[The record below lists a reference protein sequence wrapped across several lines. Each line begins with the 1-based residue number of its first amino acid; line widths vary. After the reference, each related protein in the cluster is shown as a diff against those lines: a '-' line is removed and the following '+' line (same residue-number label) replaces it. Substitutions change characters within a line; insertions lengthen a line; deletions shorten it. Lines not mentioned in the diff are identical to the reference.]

1 MKETVKEGRLYA
13 LFGKALL
20 LSAAAFV
27 MLYINPQIAHAASGP
42 MGSEAD
48 GYYLDRDG
56 NMTIYTE
63 EGLENWLDAVYST
76 GYKAWVKTL
85 TVNEGVTEIKDF
97 GGEGHDYD
105 LPFYGCTKLTT
116 VSLPASLTE
125 IGDKAFKGCD
135 SLTTVTIAE
144 PSSLTT
150 IGASAFDFDA
160 SLRTINIPAGVTTI
174 GSGAFKDC
182 RALELDAATLPSG
195 LTAINDSIFENCL
208 KMSGNL
214 TIPDGVTSIGDYA
227 FHRCEEMT
235 SVTIPA
241 SVRSIGSEAFHGC
254 VLTSLT
260 IPDGVTSIGASAFYY
275 CHKLRSVTI
284 PASVTSIGTS
294 AFERCDMLYSV
305 TMLGE
310 TPPTLGD
317 GSGSDNVFKDTV
329 LSTIDDDCQI
339 YVPKSSIAAYKNSW
353 TQWENYINDGGSEEN
368 PDPPKEEDPDGPDT
382 PGNKGD
388 KVEGLDPTQTEDM
401 ADKPAY
407 ADTAIDVQAHTVSS
421 VVYSVD
427 VEWGAMTFR
436 YENSLWDATAHQTQT
451 GAGWQVYDSAND
463 KALDTKEDAINRIQ
477 VTNHSNAEV
486 KAALAYAGAAGYED
500 TAGSFAKA
508 AGDTDTSY
516 DGTALTLASA
526 DNGKGE
532 KGAGKETVGCVYFMP
547 SGINE
552 AHKTG
557 GITKWKQLGTITVGI
572 KTVEETVESKKSTE
586 PTESTESTEPTE

>member
-42 MGSEAD
+42 MGSQAD

-63 EGLENWLDAVYST
+63 EGMENWLDAVYST

-116 VSLPASLTE
+116 VSLPKSLIK
-125 IGDKAFKGCD
+125 IGDKAFAGCD

-144 PSSLTT
+144 PSNLTT
-150 IGASAFDFDA
+150 IGASAFYFDD
-160 SLRTINIPAGVTTI
+160 SLTTINIPAGVTTI

-182 RALELDAATLPSG
+182 RALALDAATLPSG
-195 LTAINDSIFENCL
+195 LTAINDSIFEDCL
-208 KMSGNL
+208 KMTGTL
-214 TIPDGVTSIGDYA
+214 TIPAGVTSIGDKA
-227 FHRCEEMT
+227 FYRCEEMT

-275 CHKLRSVTI
+275 CYKLKSVTI
-284 PASVTSIGTS
+284 PASVTSIGAS
-294 AFERCDMLYSV
+294 AFERCDALYSV

-317 GSGSDNVFKDTV
+317 GGGSDNVFKDT
-329 LSTIDDDCQI
+329 LISTIDKTI
-339 YVPKSSIAAYKNSW
+339 YVPKSSIDTYKNSW
-353 TQWENYINDGGSEEN
+353 TQWKNYINDGGSEEN

-382 PGNKGD
+382 PGNKGGGSV
-388 KVEGLDPTQTEDM
+388 KGLDPTQKEDT
-401 ADKPAY
+401 ADKSAY
-407 ADTAIDVQAHTVSS
+407 ADTVIDVQAHTVSS

-436 YENSLWDATAHQTQT
+436 YENSIWDATAHQTQT
-451 GAGWQVYDSAND
+451 GAGWKVYDSVND
-463 KALDTKEDAINRIQ
+463 QALDTTEDAINRIQ
-477 VTNHSNAEV
+477 VTNHSNADV
-486 KAALAYAGAAGYED
+486 KAVLDYAGQTGYED
-500 TAGSFAKA
+500 TTGRFTKA
-508 AGDTDTSY
+508 ADDADTNYDDTKR
-516 DGTALTLASA
+516 TLTLATA

-532 KGAGKETVGCVYFMP
+532 SGAGKETVGCVYFMP
-547 SGINE
+547 DGIKENYKTSGI
-552 AHKTG
+552 A
-557 GITKWKQLGTITVGI
+557 KWTQLGTITVGI
-572 KTVEETVESKKSTE
+572 ETAEQAEATE
-586 PTESTESTEPTE
+586 

>member
-27 MLYINPQIAHAASGP
+27 MLCINPQIAHAASGP

-63 EGLENWLDAVYST
+63 EGLENWLDDIGGGPRT
-76 GYKAWVKTL
+76 YKMLVKTL
-85 TVNEGVTEIKDF
+85 TVNEGVTAIKNFSDSM
-97 GGEGHDYD
+97 YD
-105 LPFYGCTKLTT
+105 MPFADDCDSLTT

-125 IGDKAFKGCD
+125 IGDKVFKGCD
-135 SLTTVTIAE
+135 KLTTVTIAE

-150 IGASAFDFDA
+150 IGASAFDFDT
-160 SLRTINIPAGVTTI
+160 SLTTINIPAGVTTI

-195 LTAINDSIFENCL
+195 LTEINDSIFANCW
-208 KMSGNL
+208 KMTGSL
-214 TIPDGVTSIGDYA
+214 TIPDGVTSIGDNA
-227 FHRCEEMT
+227 FDNCRALE

-241 SVRSIGSEAFHGC
+241 SVRSIGSDAFYGC

-275 CHKLRSVTI
+275 CYKLRSVTI
-284 PASVTSIGTS
+284 PASVTSIGAS
-294 AFERCDMLYSV
+294 AFERCDTLDSV

-317 GSGSDNVFKDTV
+317 GSGSDNVFKDSGI
-329 LSTIDDDCQI
+329 STIDKQI
-339 YVPKSSIAAYKNSW
+339 YVPKSSIDTYKGSW
-353 TQWENYINDGGSEEN
+353 TQWKDYINDSGSEEN

-382 PGNKGD
+382 PGNKGGGSAKD
-388 KVEGLDPTQTEDM
+388 LDPTRKEAT

-407 ADTAIDVQAHTVSS
+407 ADTMIDVQAHTVSS

-436 YENSLWDATAHQTQT
+436 YENSIWDATAHQTLT
-451 GAGWQVYDSAND
+451 GAGWKVYDSVND
-463 KALDTKEDAINRIQ
+463 EVVDATEDAINRIQ

-486 KAALAYAGAAGYED
+486 KAALAYAGRTGYED
-500 TAGSFAKA
+500 TTGSFAKA
-508 AGDTDTSY
+508 ADDTDTSY

-526 DNGKGE
+526 DNNAGEAEGQGK
-532 KGAGKETVGCVYFMP
+532 ATVGCVYFMP
-547 SGINE
+547 SGIKE
-552 AHKTG
+552 DYKTA
-557 GITKWKQLGTITVGI
+557 GITKWTQLGTITVGVE
-572 KTVEETVESKKSTE
+572 TADQEETTD
-586 PTESTESTEPTE
+586 

>member
-27 MLYINPQIAHAASGP
+27 MLYINPWIAHAASGP

-48 GYYLDRDG
+48 GYYLDASG

-63 EGLENWLDAVYST
+63 EGLENWLDDIGGGPRT
-76 GYKAWVKTL
+76 YKVLVKTL
-85 TVNEGVTEIKDF
+85 TVNEGVTVIQNFSDSM
-97 GGEGHDYD
+97 YD
-105 LPFYGCTKLTT
+105 MPFSEDCDNLTT

-125 IGDKAFKGCD
+125 IGDKVFKGCGK
-135 SLTTVTIAE
+135 LTTVTIAE
-144 PSSLTT
+144 PSNLTT
-150 IGASAFDFDA
+150 IGESAFDFDT
-160 SLRTINIPAGVTTI
+160 SLTTINIPASVTTI

-195 LTAINDSIFENCL
+195 LTAINDSIFANCW
-208 KMSGNL
+208 KMTGSL
-214 TIPDGVTSIGDYA
+214 TIPDGVTSIGDNA
-227 FHRCEEMT
+227 FDNCRALE

-241 SVRSIGSEAFHGC
+241 SVRSIGSNAFYGC
-254 VLTSLT
+254 VLTSVT

-275 CHKLRSVTI
+275 CYKLKSVTI
-284 PASVTSIGTS
+284 PASVTSIGDS
-294 AFERCDMLYSV
+294 AFERCDTLDSV

-317 GSGSDNVFKDTV
+317 GSGSDNVFKDSGI
-329 LSTIDDDCQI
+329 STIDKQI

-353 TQWENYINDGGSEEN
+353 TQWKDYINDDGGSET
-368 PDPPKEEDPDGPDT
+368 PDPGTDPDPGPDT
-382 PGNKGD
+382 PGTDPSGIKGG
-388 KVEGLDPTQTEDM
+388 KVEDLDPTRDKEIPTVGNEGDGDYIP
-401 ADKPAY
+401 AKPAY

-436 YENSLWDATAHQTQT
+436 YENSLWDATAHQSQT

-486 KAALAYAGAAGYED
+486 KAALTYTGKTDYED
-500 TAGSFAKA
+500 TTGSFAKA
-508 AGDTDTSY
+508 ADDADTSY

-532 KGAGKETVGCVYFMP
+532 SGAGKETVGRVYFMP
-547 SGINE
+547 SGIKENY
-552 AHKTG
+552 KTA
-557 GITKWKQLGTITVGI
+557 GITKWTQLGTITVGI
-572 KTVEETVESKKSTE
+572 ETADQA
-586 PTESTESTEPTE
+586 ESTE

>member
-27 MLYINPQIAHAASGP
+27 MLCINPLIAHAASGP

-56 NMTIYTE
+56 NMTVYTE
-63 EGLENWLDAVYST
+63 EGMENWLDAVYST

-116 VSLPASLTE
+116 VSLPKSLIK
-125 IGDKAFKGCD
+125 IGDKAFAGCD

-144 PSSLTT
+144 PSNLTT
-150 IGASAFDFDA
+150 IGASAFYFDD
-160 SLRTINIPAGVTTI
+160 SLTTINIPAGVTTI

-182 RALELDAATLPSG
+182 RALALDAATLPSG
-195 LTAINDSIFENCL
+195 LTAINDSIFEDCL
-208 KMSGNL
+208 KMTGTL
-214 TIPDGVTSIGDYA
+214 TIPAGVTSIGDKA
-227 FHRCEEMT
+227 FYRCEEMT

-275 CHKLRSVTI
+275 CYKLKSVTI
-284 PASVTSIGTS
+284 PASVTSIGAS
-294 AFERCDMLYSV
+294 AFERCDTLDSV
-305 TMLGE
+305 KMLGE

-317 GSGSDNVFKDTV
+317 GNGSDNVFKDSGI
-329 LSTIDDDCQI
+329 STIDKQI
-339 YVPKSSIAAYKNSW
+339 YVPKSSIATYKESW
-353 TQWENYINDGGSEEN
+353 TQWKNYINDDGGSET
-368 PDPPKEEDPDGPDT
+368 PDPGTDPDD
-382 PGNKGD
+382 PGTDPGTDPSGIKGG
-388 KVEGLDPTQTEDM
+388 KVEDLDPTRTEGT

-407 ADTAIDVQAHTVSS
+407 ADTTIDVQAHTVSS

-436 YENSLWDATAHQTQT
+436 YENSLWNATAHQATT
-451 GAGWQVYDSAND
+451 GAGWQVYDSVNE
-463 KALDTKEDAINRIQ
+463 KALDTEEDAINRIQ

-486 KAALAYAGAAGYED
+486 KAALAYAGASGYED
-500 TAGSFAKA
+500 TTGSFTKA
-508 AGDTDTSY
+508 ADDTETSY
-516 DGTALTLASA
+516 DAAAKTLTLANA
-526 DNGKGE
+526 DNNEGEAEGQGK
-532 KGAGKETVGCVYFMP
+532 ATVGCVYFMP
-547 SGINE
+547 SGIKENY
-552 AHKTG
+552 KTA
-557 GITKWKQLGTITVGI
+557 GITKWTQLGTITVGI
-572 KTVEETVESKKSTE
+572 ETADQKKATD
-586 PTESTESTEPTE
+586 